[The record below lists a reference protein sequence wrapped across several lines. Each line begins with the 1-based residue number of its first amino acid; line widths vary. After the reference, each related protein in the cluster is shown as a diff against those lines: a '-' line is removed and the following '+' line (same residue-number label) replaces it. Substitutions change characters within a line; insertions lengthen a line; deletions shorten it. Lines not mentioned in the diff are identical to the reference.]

1 MGPVG
6 RMIGALA
13 VWLTGPSIS
22 GFLIAWAGAELL
34 CAVAYWYLALKTI
47 RERTGRLSGRRFL
60 PARHDQPE
68 LLPSLLAT
76 HTSTSVSA
84 ATRPPAA
91 LQIGQAQCRERE
103 CQCVA
108 I

>member
-60 PARHDQPE
+60 TARHDQPE
-68 LLPSLLAT
+68 ILRYLVAT
-76 HTSTSVSA
+76 NISRSEESRVGKECVS
-84 ATRPPAA
+84 P
-91 LQIGQAQCRERE
+91 CRSRWSPFHYKKKRN
-103 CQCVA
+103 
-108 I
+108 

>member
-22 GFLIAWAGAELL
+22 SFLIAWAGAELL

-60 PARHDQPE
+60 PARHDPPE
-68 LLPSLLAT
+68 ILRYPVAPHISPRESGGTPPLAVLLVEGLDALAR
-76 HTSTSVSA
+76 A
-84 ATRPPAA
+84 
-91 LQIGQAQCRERE
+91 G
-103 CQCVA
+103 
-108 I
+108 